1 MIEFGEI
8 LRELRTDKKLTQPQ
22 LAEAIGVSKSMIS
35 MWETGIN
42 EPTASNIMKLSKFFD
57 VTTDYLLGLSLN
69 KRWWLLLK
77 NWSIGDKA
85 KDCYKKN

>member
-35 MWETGIN
+35 VWETGLS
-42 EPTASNIMKLSKFFD
+42 EPTASNIIKLAKYFEVS
-57 VTTDYLLGLSLN
+57 TDYLLGL
-69 KRWWLLLK
+69 KVDIK
-77 NWSIGDKA
+77 
-85 KDCYKKN
+85 

>member
-1 MIEFGEI
+1 MLEFGEI

-42 EPTASNIMKLSKFFD
+42 EPTASNIIKLAKFFD

-69 KRWWLLLK
+69 KR
-77 NWSIGDKA
+77 
-85 KDCYKKN
+85 